1 LAPLPPLP
9 PLVLPLVL
17 PLATPPLVVPLP
29 LLPLLPLVPPVPPV
43 PVLVPLLRVQGE
55 WILLPRHQFP
65 LHRGPDQD
73 AGEQQTLLVLVEEEQ
88 DHQVSADAFR
98 ETLGDLVQLRQ

>member
-9 PLVLPLVL
+9 PLVLPLVPVVVL
-17 PLATPPLVVPLP
+17 LPPLPPL
-29 LLPLLPLVPPVPPV
+29 LLPLVPVVPPV

-55 WILLPRHQFP
+55 WILLPCHQFA

-73 AGEQQTLLVLVEEEQ
+73 AGEQQNLLVLVEEEQ

-98 ETLGDLVQLRQ
+98 ETLGDLVRLRQ

>member
-1 LAPLPPLP
+1 LAPLLP
-9 PLVLPLVL
+9 LPLV
-17 PLATPPLVVPLP
+17 PVAVVVPLLLP
-29 LLPLLPLVPPVPPV
+29 LLPLLPLVPLLPPV

-73 AGEQQTLLVLVEEEQ
+73 VGEQQTLLVLVQEEQ

-98 ETLGDLVQLRQ
+98 ETLGDLVRLRR